1 MRIFY
6 ITAITILF
14 ANSIKAQKS
23 EVLEMYI
30 KQGLENNLA
39 LKQKELDLEKSVM
52 ALKEANGLF
61 YPSIEASSQY
71 MIADGGRSINLPIG
85 DLLNP
90 VYSTLNQIL
99 SNSGQTGN
107 FPQISNQK
115 VQFLENDYHDT
126 KLRVIMPLLNA
137 EIYYNRKIKK
147 EMISVAQSETNVFK
161 RELIKEIKT
170 AYFKY
175 LQSIKVVDAYNSA
188 RNLVK
193 EALRVN
199 EKLVKNQMTG
209 NDKLLRIQAEL
220 SQVEAQLTKA
230 QNDSKTA
237 VAYFNFL
244 LNNDL
249 NSNVLIDSLLF
260 KNNKLINYDSS
271 YFFSHKRDEL
281 IQLKNYGNATGLL
294 LNMKNSYWVPV
305 ISNVTDFGYQ
315 GNQYKFNSDQQY
327 AMNVIEIK
335 WSIFNGFQNRRKVK
349 QAKIDKLTVEKKYS
363 EVEQQIK
370 LQQQVAIDNLETS
383 DKTEKAN
390 LSSLNSSAEYF
401 KVVSRQ
407 YEEGQKSLLDLLD
420 ARNQLTNSNINYSIS
435 HFETLIKLAELER
448 AIGSFDLR

>member
-1 MRIFY
+1 
-6 ITAITILF
+6 
-14 ANSIKAQKS
+14 
-23 EVLEMYI
+23 
-30 KQGLENNLA
+30 
-39 LKQKELDLEKSVM
+39 
-52 ALKEANGLF
+52 
-61 YPSIEASSQY
+61 
-71 MIADGGRSINLPIG
+71 
-85 DLLNP
+85 
-90 VYSTLNQIL
+90 
-99 SNSGQTGN
+99 
-107 FPQISNQK
+107 
-115 VQFLENDYHDT
+115 
-126 KLRVIMPLLNA
+126 MPLLNA

-147 EMISVAQSETNVFK
+147 EMISVAQAETNVFK